1 MLYLIVGG
9 DSHLAVLHGEAAP
22 KLLGGDVCAVLHRD
36 VLLDG
41 ADETPELLLH
51 QLSGNHLSHTTAP
64 GVGVHR
70 HTSPYALQ
78 HVDAFMQSLHR
89 SATANVLITY
99 YYYYYS
105 HEPAC

>member
-9 DSHLAVLHGEAAP
+9 DFHLAVLDGEATP

-41 ADETPELLLH
+41 ADKAPELLLH
-51 QLSGNHLSHTTAP
+51 QLSGNHLSHITTR
-64 GVGVHR
+64 HR
-70 HTSPYALQ
+70 RSPSHILYTLQ
-78 HVDAFMQSLHR
+78 HVDAFMSLHR
-89 SATANVLITY
+89 TATANVLITY
-99 YYYYYS
+99 YYYS